1 MTTLSRRD
9 AFKFAGWAGLG
20 MLGTGS
26 VASGAEAAAARPGGP
41 LGIALC
47 IGLNRVNPANYHGW
61 SGWLQGC
68 ENDANDMAAIARQAG
83 FRVRKLLTPA
93 ATKQNIQGSLQR
105 AAAGLLP
112 GDILL
117 VTYSGH
123 GGQYPDRNG
132 DETDDRQDET
142 WCLYDGQVV
151 DDELATL
158 WGAFQPGV
166 RVLVF
171 ADSCH
176 SGTSTKAVDADIL
189 SQLAELSHN
198 DIQPAPKDQL
208 DHFRKLDKT
217 LDRGTDLSPEELAAI
232 NAVPSPFR
240 AMPDSVA
247 AMIAEKDAAA
257 GVTLGAGASAKD
269 ALRSTEATVLLL
281 SGCQDNQTSRDGA
294 RNGLFTETFLRV
306 WRAGAGTISDYR
318 DLHRRVIRQMPAY
331 QSPNYFVF
339 GGQNPGF
346 ELQKPFT
353 I

>member
-9 AFKFAGWAGLG
+9 ALKFAGSAGLG
-20 MLGTGS
+20 MLGADALAGR
-26 VASGAEAAAARPGGP
+26 AEAAGPRPGGP
-41 LGIALC
+41 IGVALC
-47 IGLNRVNPANYHGW
+47 IGLNRVNPASYHGW

-68 ENDANDMAAIARQAG
+68 ENDASDMAAIAGQAG
-83 FRVRKLLTPA
+83 FRVRKLLTAA
-93 ATKQNIQGSLQR
+93 ATKQNIKGSLVR

-123 GGQYPDRNG
+123 GGQYPDQNG
-132 DETDDRQDET
+132 DETDDRMDET
-142 WCLYDGQVV
+142 WCLFDGQVV
-151 DDELATL
+151 DDELAAL
-158 WGAFQPGV
+158 WGTFQPGV

-176 SGTSTKAVDADIL
+176 SGTSTRAVDMDIL
-189 SQLAELSHN
+189 SQLTDLSN
-198 DIQPAPKDQL
+198 NATQPPPKAQL
-208 DHFRKLDKT
+208 DHFRKLDDV
-217 LDRGTDLSPEELAAI
+217 LDRGTELSQAQLDAI

-247 AMIAEKDAAA
+247 QMIATKDAAA
-257 GVTLGAGASAKD
+257 GITLGAGESAKD
-269 ALRSTEATVLLL
+269 ALRSTEATILLL

-294 RNGLFTETFLRV
+294 RNGLFTETFLNV
-306 WRAGAGTISDYR
+306 WRANAATISDYR